1 MSSAGS
7 WGWGKVAD
15 PDAAR
20 YLAMALP
27 AVGLFG
33 NVAVQIAWMR
43 LFRSPSLLH
52 SVYGGFFAGAAA
64 VLALQ
69 AGAIGKGASGEHFT
83 GDLAANLLIYGLLG
97 YDYFHFINLGE
108 TGRRVRLVRELF
120 EAPGGL
126 TLEEIRLRYN
136 ASEMVR
142 RRLGRLVRSGQV
154 VLENGNYRIGSP
166 VMASISRFIR
176 AMKIMILG
184 RASEFD
190 A

>member
-1 MSSAGS
+1 
-7 WGWGKVAD
+7 
-15 PDAAR
+15 
-20 YLAMALP
+20 MALP

-33 NVAVQIAWMR
+33 NFAVQVAWMR
-43 LFRSPSLLH
+43 LFKCPSLLH
-52 SVYGGFFAGAAA
+52 SVYGGFFAGGAA

-69 AGAIGKGASGEHFT
+69 AGAVGKGASGEQFT

-126 TLEEIRLRYN
+126 TLAEITSRYD
-136 ASEMVR
+136 AQEMVR
-142 RRLGRLVRSGQV
+142 RRLGRLLRSGQV

-166 VMASISRFIR
+166 TMAWISRLIL
-176 AMKIMILG
+176 AMKIVILG